1 MDHAIRQADISEA
14 IKEGHLSFLNLGFPA
29 QKLKVAIIIY
39 KPQIACGKAGILFTM
54 LLILILD
61 WVDGD
66 LKIVMLA
73 LC

>member
-1 MDHAIRQADISEA
+1 M
-14 IKEGHLSFLNLGFPA
+14 
-29 QKLKVAIIIY
+29 KLKVAIIIY
-39 KPQIACGKAGILFTM
+39 KPQIACGKAGKASILFTM